1 MMFKRVLIA
10 EDHETTSI
18 SVRKTL
24 EDLGIPQTDYTYYCD
39 DALMHIKKNVL
50 SEQPYDL
57 LITDLSFEEDHRKQ
71 KLLGGMELIAAVKA
85 VQPNLKVLVFSAE
98 NKAAVIDTLFKE
110 LAINAYV
117 RKARHD
123 AKELKL
129 AIEAISIN
137 KTFISDNLKQV
148 VKQKN
153 VHEFS
158 AYDITIISLLSQ
170 GTLQKEIP
178 AYLQKNNIKPAGLS
192 SVEKR
197 LNLMKE
203 VLDFSKNEQLVAYCK
218 DFGII

>member
-1 MMFKRVLIA
+1 MFKRVLIA

-24 EDLGIPQTDYTYYCD
+24 EELGITKTDYTYYCD

-71 KLLGGMELIAAVKA
+71 KLLGGTELIAAVRA
-85 VQPNLKVLVFSAE
+85 LQPSLKVLVFSAE
-98 NKAAVIDTLFKE
+98 NKVAVIDSLFKE

-129 AIEAISIN
+129 AIEAIAIN
-137 KTFISDNLKQV
+137 KTYISEHLKQV

-158 AYDITIISLLSQ
+158 SYDITIISLLSQ

-178 AYLQKNNIKPAGLS
+178 AYLQKNNIKPSGLS

-203 VLDFSKNEQLVAYCK
+203 VLNFSKNEQLVAYCK

>member
-1 MMFKRVLIA
+1 MFKKVLIA

-18 SVRKTL
+18 SLRKTVEEL
-24 EDLGIPQTDYTYYCD
+24 DIAQIDYTYYCD
-39 DALMHIKKNVL
+39 DALMHIKKAVL
-50 SEQPYDL
+50 TEQPYDL

-71 KLLGGMELIAAVKA
+71 TILGGRELIAAVKA
-85 VQPNLKVLVFSAE
+85 VQPDLKVLVFSGE
-98 NKAAVIDTLFKE
+98 SKAAVIDTLFKD
-110 LAINAYV
+110 LFINAYV

-123 AKELKL
+123 AKELKM
-129 AIEAISIN
+129 AIQTIAKNQTYISN
-137 KTFISDNLKQV
+137 NLKQV

-153 VHEFS
+153 THEFTS
-158 AYDITIISLLSQ
+158 YDITIISLLSQ